1 MNQAIRLST
10 RRSVLTLCGGV
21 AMPAVAACARRAGTP
36 GEPAQAVQQI
46 RPASITLW
54 APAVGAYADW
64 HRERVEMFM
73 QRNPHIKVTM
83 EPSQSEDKLQV
94 AVVSNTPPDIWQ
106 AVAQAV
112 FRNEKSPK
120 EALEQ
125 MCRDAVPIMANR
137 TK

>member
-1 MNQAIRLST
+1 VYSST
-10 RRSVLTLCGGV
+10 KGSWFLE
-21 AMPAVAACARRAGTP
+21 ASQIAV
-36 GEPAQAVQQI
+36 
-46 RPASITLW
+46 
-54 APAVGAYADW
+54 
-64 HRERVEMFM
+64 
-73 QRNPHIKVTM
+73 RNPHIKVAM

-106 AVAQAV
+106 AAAQAV